1 VTSLVVLHVSGN
13 RFPPLP
19 ADHHTLAIWRE
30 LARCAADYHVFA
42 RSSCGRGSD
51 TREGNIHLHLVPSVL
66 VREAESLVSSL
77 ALLLLVRR
85 IRPSV
90 ILCQCPV
97 FGGLAATIASRLYRI
112 PMMVELHGEHFFRDR
127 QHTLRA
133 RVFQLLARPALG
145 AARTVRVLSPDM
157 QLSLRA
163 TYGHEVASKSV
174 VIPTR
179 VDLALFSPV
188 KDDYR
193 LQGDIRLVTVGS
205 FAPVKNHLALIH
217 AIRGL
222 QRVRLT
228 LVGAGPLRASYES
241 VIANYGLRDRVTLH
255 PWVAQRELAQILGSH
270 DAYVHYSVTEALPR
284 AILEAMAMG
293 LPVVATNVGFVSTL
307 LHNDVNAL
315 LLDAPW
321 DEHLASAIARLTASE
336 SLRRLLG
343 RAGAETVRKDF
354 EWNAAFDRYRAA
366 IVATSKQRVALRPS

>member
-1 VTSLVVLHVSGN
+1 
-13 RFPPLP
+13 
-19 ADHHTLAIWRE
+19 
-30 LARCAADYHVFA
+30 
-42 RSSCGRGSD
+42 
-51 TREGNIHLHLVPSVL
+51 
-66 VREAESLVSSL
+66 
-77 ALLLLVRR
+77 
-85 IRPSV
+85 
-90 ILCQCPV
+90 
-97 FGGLAATIASRLYRI
+97 
-112 PMMVELHGEHFFRDR
+112 
-127 QHTLRA
+127 
-133 RVFQLLARPALG
+133 
-145 AARTVRVLSPDM
+145 M